1 MPVPDRQLT
10 RQASA
15 LLARH
20 LTAMGEAGIDR
31 IWIRPGTRLTVAAPQ
46 RRAEPA
52 AAKSTEVESP
62 RQDALTALAAEAAA
76 APEPRALGTLR
87 ETFVFGTGNP
97 HARLVFVGEAPGQ
110 EEERLGMPFVGPAG
124 ELLNKSL
131 TAMGLARKDVYITN
145 VVKYRPATGEAA
157 QGSANRKP
165 SPEEIAA
172 CLPTLKQELAI
183 LQPEVLVALGGSAL
197 AALTGN
203 PDAKIG
209 QARGKFVDFAG
220 VPMLATFHP
229 SYLLR
234 QQGEDATRREKRKFW
249 EDLLLVMERLQMPIS
264 AKQRG
269 YFTK

>member
-1 MPVPDRQLT
+1 MPAVDRTIT

-20 LTAMGEAGIDR
+20 LETLREAGTDR
-31 IWIRPGTRLTVAAPQ
+31 IWLRPGTSLKLTPTQARSTPVAA
-46 RRAEPA
+46 
-52 AAKSTEVESP
+52 SGS
-62 RQDALTALAAEAAA
+62 RQDALAALAGEAAV

-87 ETFVFGTGNP
+87 DIFVFGTGNP
-97 HARLVFVGEAPGQ
+97 QARQVFIGEAPGQ
-110 EEERLGMPFVGPAG
+110 EEERLRQPFVGPAG

-131 TAMGLARKDVYITN
+131 TAMGLTRQEVYITN
-145 VVKYRPATGEAA
+145 VVKYRPGTGDGE

-165 SPEEIAA
+165 NPREIAA
-172 CLPTLKQELAI
+172 CLPILEKELAI

-203 PDAKIG
+203 PDARIG
-209 QARGKFVDFAG
+209 QERGKFLTFKNI
-220 VPMLATFHP
+220 PLMPTFHP

-234 QQGEDATRREKRKFW
+234 QQGEEATRREKRKFW
-249 EDLLLVMERLQMPIS
+249 EDLMLVMERLQMPIS
-264 AKQRG
+264 ARQRG